1 MSFDRAQ
8 FNDDRTLYYRTSEV
22 ASILDISL
30 RTLLR
35 KLKSGEFPEPRRNEV
50 NNYRVWT
57 LRDIEYL
64 KTLMKG

>member
-1 MSFDRAQ
+1 MTLIRARVK
-8 FNDDRTLYYRTSEV
+8 DDRTLYYRTSEV
-22 ASILDISL
+22 ASILDISV

-35 KLKSGEFPEPRRNEV
+35 KLKSGKFPEPRRNEV

-64 KTLMKG
+64 KTVMKG